1 MCLFLSFTCYL
12 IILTL
17 IFLRTF
23 ITLTT
28 GFINLRVWSTG
39 TLTYISLW
47 FSTCAFYERQ
57 EICSPEFE
65 ILLCAW
71 KQRKKL
77 KLKCMVWPS
86 TEISC
91 YLANNNRYQNCV
103 KTVNLPK
110 IHCQECQEI
119 QLSGT
124 HLTIQIIFC
133 SLSWS
138 LLFTILKLLSASVTD
153 NFIIPF
159 RTTLLINTT
168 NSTLMFQKLQKMT

>member
-47 FSTCAFYERQ
+47 FPTCAFYERQ

-91 YLANNNRYQNCV
+91 YLANTNRYQNCV
-103 KTVNLPK
+103 KTVNLP
-110 IHCQECQEI
+110 C
-119 QLSGT
+119 
-124 HLTIQIIFC
+124 TIYIVPRVSRNSAFRDTFDNPNNF
-133 SLSWS
+133 
-138 LLFTILKLLSASVTD
+138 LF
-153 NFIIPF
+153 
-159 RTTLLINTT
+159 TLLIASVHDFKTSVSFRYWQFHHSVQN
-168 NSTLMFQKLQKMT
+168 LL